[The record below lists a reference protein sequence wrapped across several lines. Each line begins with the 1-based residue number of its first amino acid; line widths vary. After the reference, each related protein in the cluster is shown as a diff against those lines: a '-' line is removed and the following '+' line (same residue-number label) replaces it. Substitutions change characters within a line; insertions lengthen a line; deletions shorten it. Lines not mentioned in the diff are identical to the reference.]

1 MQTATTTMIAVPAPP
16 NATICRIS
24 EPPIQPPAQ
33 PEYHV
38 YEIEYDR
45 AVWHRV
51 KTTVVAQSPFHA
63 RRLAMWGNGQGEEVL
78 RSQMTQRYVLDDAP
92 LHRIRPATPEE
103 LPARAVYV
111 PAAE

>member
-1 MQTATTTMIAVPAPP
+1 MQTATVAAPMTTVPPK
-16 NATICRIS
+16 ATNCRIS

-51 KTTVVAQSPFHA
+51 KTTVVAQSAFHA

-78 RSQMTQRYVLDDAP
+78 HSQMTHRYVLDDAP

-111 PAAE
+111 PATE